1 MEGFIT
7 RVMGGEDAS
16 GPEAFGVCS
25 ALAPMSIAVWS
36 TYFQGGAAMVIG
48 AGTVPLP
55 LSLPVHQH
63 VAPPRRS
70 AWVTF
75 QRGCKIC

>member
-1 MEGFIT
+1 
-7 RVMGGEDAS
+7 MGGEDAS

-36 TYFQGGAAMVIG
+36 MYFQGGDAVVIG
-48 AGTVPLP
+48 TDIVPLP

-63 VAPPRRS
+63 VAPPQRS
-70 AWVTF
+70 AWVTLK
-75 QRGCKIC
+75 RGCKIS